1 MKKLPS
7 LNLFLLQ
14 TILISLYL
22 ELSLSFST
30 IPQAKEILLATL
42 AQWFTKKLCFGEKN
56 SHNRRKCLSEKNF
69 HNNRKVVTTKTQFSQ
84 QEKSLTT
91 KKGFSHQ
98 EKSSHNK
105 IIFTAKYKKILTT
118 KQKKIL
124 IAKEKLS
131 QRNKITI
138 LAVEEK
144 SKTAVINN
152 TIFILL
158 D

>member
-69 HNNRKVVTTKTQFSQ
+69 HNNRQFSQ